1 MQNVQKISWEAHDH
15 IKQEKTSDWFW
26 AVGIIAVGAI
36 ILAIY
41 FNNLLFALLIA
52 LAVFTLFIQK
62 HTPPQMIGFE
72 LNQRGVVVRD
82 VLYPFTTLES
92 FNVVDED
99 GFDRDR
105 IIFKS
110 KKVFMPLIVV
120 PVEKA
125 VDLETARMFLIEHLK
140 EEDTQEPTFQK
151 IMDRLGF

>member
-15 IKQEKTSDWFW
+15 IKREKTSDWFW
-26 AVGIIAVGAI
+26 AVGIIAVGVI

-125 VDLETARMFLIEHLK
+125 VDLETARMFLIEHIK
-140 EEDTQEPTFQK
+140 EEDIQEPTFQK

>member
-15 IKQEKTSDWFW
+15 IKQEKTADWFW

-72 LNQRGVVVRD
+72 LNQRGIVVRD
-82 VLYPFTTLES
+82 VLYPYTTLES

-125 VDLETARMFLIEHLK
+125 VELETARMFLIEHLK
-140 EEDTQEPTFQK
+140 EEDIQEPTFQK

>member
-15 IKQEKTSDWFW
+15 IRREKTADWFW
-26 AVGIIAVGAI
+26 AVGIIAVGVI

-72 LNQRGVVVRD
+72 LNQRGIIVRD
-82 VLYPFTTLES
+82 VLYPYSTLES

-110 KKVFMPLIVV
+110 KKIFMPLIVV

-125 VDLETARMFLIEHLK
+125 VDLETARIFLIEHLK
-140 EEDTQEPTFQK
+140 EEDIQEPTFQK